1 MGGRSL
7 ARGVRCP
14 TQSLV
19 HKLNMISST
28 VEYYPVHRHGHRSL
42 LPNKDN
48 TDLPHHLLVDKLDPL
63 EGGGVG
69 GVSAALAK
77 GDPLHPGQRGAI
89 VLGLACIM
97 TCEDD
102 ADV

>member
-48 TDLPHHLLVDKLDPL
+48 VATVLSPSP
-63 EGGGVG
+63 
-69 GVSAALAK
+69 S
-77 GDPLHPGQRGAI
+77 PGPQ
-89 VLGLACIM
+89 
-97 TCEDD
+97 T
-102 ADV
+102 